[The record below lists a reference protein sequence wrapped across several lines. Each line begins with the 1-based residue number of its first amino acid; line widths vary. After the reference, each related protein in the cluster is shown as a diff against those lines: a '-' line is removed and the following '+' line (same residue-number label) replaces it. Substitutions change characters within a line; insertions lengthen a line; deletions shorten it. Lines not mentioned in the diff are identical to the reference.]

1 MQRLGVRAPSRHSA
15 EMVLKVRVAERAN
28 LNRPVRADLLLI
40 YDSTLLGTVT
50 ALPATAWFEKRSQII
65 SDNIGKL
72 DVFSWEWVPGQT
84 VPAQAIPVSESIAA
98 TVLFA
103 DYDSP
108 TEHRVN
114 LNHLKNTLLE
124 FGERDFEAEPI
135 Q

>member
-1 MQRLGVRAPSRHSA
+1 
-15 EMVLKVRVAERAN
+15 MVLKVRMAERAN

-40 YDSTLLGTVT
+40 YDSTLLEIVT
-50 ALPATAWFEKRSQII
+50 ALPATAWFEKRAQII

-72 DVFSWEWVPGQT
+72 DVFSWEWVPGQA

-98 TVLFA
+98 TVFFA

-108 TEHRVN
+108 AEHRVN
-114 LNHLKNTLLE
+114 LNHLENTLLK
-124 FGERDFEAEPI
+124 FGERGFEAKPI